1 MPVNGC
7 QRFRQAGILSSSGTF
22 RLATVTYLHTN
33 YDMPAT
39 VLIVDD
45 EKHTR
50 EGLMLALEDEYDV
63 YLASDAEEA
72 FRIMESEPLDVVLTD
87 LRMAG
92 KSGMKVIDRAISLNR
107 LLS

>member
-1 MPVNGC
+1 
-7 QRFRQAGILSSSGTF
+7 
-22 RLATVTYLHTN
+22 
-33 YDMPAT
+33 MPAT

-72 FRIMESEPLDVVLTD
+72 FRLMDSEPFDVVLTD

-92 KSGMKVIDRAISLNR
+92 KSGMKVIERAMAMPRQPIIIMMTAYGNVETAVEA
-107 LLS
+107 